1 MNPTYD
7 FTGQV
12 ALVTGASSGMG
23 LATARAFA
31 QAGAAVVLSDINEDT
46 LRTAMDDLT
55 PAATPHADHSNP
67 RHPFSAHRRAPARR
81 STTPDEGRII
91 RRYGAVVRR
100 SDTNVVHLGLPQD
113 AVLACGQACTTA
125 AAFSLGHVA
134 RSSKPD

>member
-1 MNPTYD
+1 VNLTYD

-23 LATARAFA
+23 SP
-31 QAGAAVVLSDINEDT
+31 QACLRPGGAAVVLSDINEDT
-46 LRTAMDDLT
+46 LRTPMDDLT
-55 PAATPHADHSNP
+55 PAATPHAITRTRLTPSAPTAGPCSAEHHSG
-67 RHPFSAHRRAPARR
+67 RSAN
-81 STTPDEGRII
+81 I

-113 AVLACGQACTTA
+113 AVLASGQACTTA